1 MAQISP
7 ALEARME
14 LQYQFRTVLDRAAE
28 LLRRP
33 ALHQNESLVKQTL
46 SIIQRATRWGV
57 YLQDP
62 AVLLE
67 DASVFLELSQ
77 EALASVV
84 TQLQL
89 EEGDESEEE

>member
-14 LQYQFRTVLDRAAE
+14 LQYQFRRYSTGQLSFSDG
-28 LLRRP
+28 P
-33 ALHQNESLVKQTL
+33 HCTKTKSLVKQTL

-67 DASVFLELSQ
+67 DASFFLELSQ

-84 TQLQL
+84 TQLEL